1 MKWFSKITDRL
12 NGLTNAIIRYPLTE
26 LFLIVVAVIISISIN
41 MEKDYTKPL
50 LTCVVGALL
59 CASLQATYERFF
71 NKVGT
76 RFILMGVGAILT
88 LGYYLIIRSATER
101 NIEIGIR
108 TSVALFALY
117 FAYIWI
123 PVIRSRI
130 SFNESFMAAFKA
142 VNHSVFYSVILYCG
156 CSLII
161 VAIDTLIIKV
171 NYKAYSHIAN
181 IIFVLFAP
189 LYFFSLIPKY
199 PGVKDNDIVSK
210 KSLEKEE
217 IIKKA
222 AFCPKFLEILI
233 SFIIIPLTA
242 VFTFILLL
250 YIALNI
256 TGAFW
261 TNNLLEPMLITYAIT
276 VILIYILSSRLENKF
291 AVWFRLIFPKLL
303 VPIVLFQIV
312 SSLISLREMG
322 ITHTRYFAILFGLF
336 AASSGIVMSLV
347 PVRKNGIIAAML
359 IGFSV
364 ISIIPPVDA
373 FTVSRLSQEK
383 LLKSVLVKNEMLK
396 NNTIAQSDFVSDED
410 KKKIISCAQYLD
422 RMGYTKEIAWLPD
435 DFNIYEDFYNTFGF
449 YEYDY
454 AENTNQSIN
463 VFFTSSNPI
472 DITEYDVFVR
482 ANINSDENIESKIC
496 DIEKPGK
503 NYVLKKEKSEDIY
516 NIILMDE
523 DNREIIRFNTN
534 ELFTKYRNY
543 TGGKGELSG
552 EEATFT
558 TENSEAKLTIVV
570 QNFNSNISNNQTYYY
585 ADIYIFVQLK

>member
-50 LTCVVGALL
+50 LTCVVGAIL

-71 NKVGT
+71 SKVGA

-101 NIEIGIR
+101 SIEIVIR
-108 TSVALFALY
+108 TSVTLFALY

-142 VNHSVFYSVILYCG
+142 LNHSAFYSVILYCG

-189 LYFFSLIPKY
+189 LFFFSLIPKY
-199 PGVKDNDIVSK
+199 PGVNDGDINSK

-222 AFCPKFLEILI
+222 AYCPKFLEILI
-233 SFIIIPLTA
+233 SYIIIPLTA

-250 YIALNI
+250 YITLNI
-256 TGAFW
+256 RGAFW

-312 SSLISLREMG
+312 SSLISLREIG
-322 ITHTRYFAILFGLF
+322 VTHTRYFAILFGLF
-336 AASSGIVMSLV
+336 AACAGIVMSLV

-383 LLKSVLVKNEMLK
+383 LLKAVLIKNKMLS
-396 NNTIAQSDFVSDED
+396 NNTITPNDSVSDED
-410 KKKIISCAQYLD
+410 KKKIISFVEYLS

-435 DFNIYEDFYNTFGF
+435 DFIIYEDFYDT
-449 YEYDY
+449 
-454 AENTNQSIN
+454 ENTNQSIN
-463 VFFTSSNPI
+463 VFINSSDAI
-472 DITEYDVFVR
+472 DVAEYDVFVHT
-482 ANINSDENIESKIC
+482 NINSDEIIESKIC
-496 DIEKPGK
+496 DIEKLGR
-503 NYVLKKEKSEDIY
+503 NYILKKEIIGDMYE
-516 NIILMDE
+516 IILMDE
-523 DNREIIRFNTN
+523 DNREIIHFNTN
-534 ELFTKYRNY
+534 EIFTKYNNN
-543 TGGKGELSG
+543 TGGKGEIST
-552 EEATFT
+552 EEATFSN
-558 TENSEAKLTIVV
+558 ENNDAKITVVV
-570 QNFNSNISNNQTYYY
+570 QNFNSNISTNQKYYY
-585 ADIYIFVQLK
+585 ADIYILVQLK